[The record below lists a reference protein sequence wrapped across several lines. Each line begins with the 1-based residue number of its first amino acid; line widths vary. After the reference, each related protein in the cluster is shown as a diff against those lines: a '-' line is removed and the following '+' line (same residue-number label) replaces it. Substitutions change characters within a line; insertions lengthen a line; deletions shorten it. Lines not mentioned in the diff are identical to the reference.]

1 MSNKNH
7 KSNKLRHTICCLYI
21 HGIINA
27 EIHSLKYCITLFI
40 LDLRADDEVDVECI
54 PL

>member
-27 EIHSLKYCITLFI
+27 EIHNLDYCTTVIIKKNKVNQKGKCT
-40 LDLRADDEVDVECI
+40 AK
-54 PL
+54 